1 MNVSELHP
9 GMKKVDLIVK
19 VVKKNETRT
28 VRGRNDGR
36 EHRVADLLVGDETG
50 VVSLSLWNEM
60 IAQIQE
66 DEVIHITNGYTTEFG
81 GKMQLNI
88 GRYGGYEKLNPN
100 EYDFDVYLEEIAQTP
115 NLPAQY
121 IQVVNTLRKERGI
134 NVRVKVIDQLPSRS
148 VTTKKDGKRHS
159 INTWLVG
166 DETAVINFV
175 LWDKGDEITV
185 GDVYDIEG
193 GYTREFNNILE
204 LNLSQ
209 AGSYNKS
216 SEKILEVNTDRN
228 ISKPS
233 S

>member
-1 MNVSELHP
+1 MKVSELHP
-9 GMKKVDLIVK
+9 GMRKVDLIVR
-19 VVKKNETRT
+19 VVKKNSPRT
-28 VRGRNDGR
+28 VFVKRDGAN
-36 EHRVADLLVGDETG
+36 HSVADLMVGDETG
-50 VVSLSLWNEM
+50 VVSLSLWDET
-60 IAQIQE
+60 IAQIKE

-81 GKMQLNI
+81 GKMQLNL
-88 GRYGGYEKLNPN
+88 GRYGGYEKLNPT
-100 EYDFDVYLEEIAQTP
+100 EHDFDVYLEEIAQTP
-115 NLPAQY
+115 DRPAQY
-121 IQVVNTLRKERGI
+121 IQVVDTLRKERGV

-148 VTTKKDGKRHS
+148 VTTKRDGKKHS
-159 INTWLVG
+159 INTWIVG

-175 LWDKGDEITV
+175 LWDKGEDITV

-216 SEKILEVNTDRN
+216 SEKIIEVNMDRN
-228 ISKPS
+228 ISEPS